1 MNHFKEE
8 HNMFSVQFKNIVPF
22 SNRVNLWVINLD
34 KGVKSLYD

>member
-1 MNHFKEE
+1 MIHLKED
-8 HNMFSVQFKNIVPF
+8 HNLFSAQYNNVVPF